1 MCSLVYNKD
10 DLELLFSLA
19 YPISNMSIRPFVVGW
34 KEPIDLPIAR
44 CDTTIL
50 FKSCD
55 VVVAGQTTTTWSR
68 KFKPMFVRLI

>member
-1 MCSLVYNKD
+1 MKIVLW
-10 DLELLFSLA
+10 LLKNSSMTSKIL
-19 YPISNMSIRPFVVGW
+19 YPYCVVVGW

-55 VVVAGQTTTTWSR
+55 VVVAGQTTMYHMVQ
-68 KFKPMFVRLI
+68 KI